1 MHKRWNSGL
10 GTLLLAVLMLVLA
23 GCAQSP
29 QVLRVS
35 PKVSG
40 NFLHAGQGQE
50 VTVTA
55 VDGRTSDV
63 LGTRSGSAASTA
75 TISVSPHD
83 VVPKL
88 QEQAEIALRSMGF
101 VPTQQAGNHP
111 SLTLTLQQLQYTRGN
126 ADKPLLDAAHLQAVI
141 EARAVNGRNTYTGTY
156 TAKRDQSYAIK
167 PDWETNNRMVS
178 DLLSDALN
186 RVFSDPEIART
197 LER

>member
-1 MHKRWNSGL
+1 MQLRWRSAFSVL
-10 GTLLLAVLMLVLA
+10 TLAMFILA

-29 QVLRVS
+29 QVLRVN

-40 NFLHAGQGQE
+40 DFLQMGRGQE
-50 VTVTA
+50 VSVTV
-55 VDGRTSDV
+55 VDGRESDV

-88 QEQAEIALRSMGF
+88 QAQAEAALRSMGF
-101 VPTQQAGNHP
+101 APTQQDNGQP
-111 SLTLTLQQLQYTRGN
+111 SLTLTLQELKYMQGN
-126 ADKPLLDAAHLQAVI
+126 ADKPLLEAAHLRAVI
-141 EARAVNGRNTYTGTY
+141 QAKAVNGRDTYAATY
-156 TAKRDQSYAIK
+156 TAKREQSYAIK

-178 DLLSDALN
+178 DLLSDALS
-186 RVFSDPEIART
+186 RVFRDPQIGRT